1 MEKEE
6 NRRPQHFLFSFEMKG
21 ESERQRETKKEP
33 YLDTL
38 DALILCDLL
47 QLKKGAFMDE
57 MPQLNRIALQQSEAF
72 TCELSQEIH
81 NTTVQILFAI
91 YLYQYVCFQ
100 NRDKGEINW
109 RRKCCTIQFNHCYC
123 LMFFELPYTL
133 YYYKNCVA
141 MYLRL
146 YFQ

>member
-57 MPQLNRIALQQSEAF
+57 MPQLNRIALQQSELLSLVNYPKRYITLQYKSCLPF
-72 TCELSQEIH
+72 TYINMFVSKIEIKEKLIGEE
-81 NTTVQILFAI
+81 NAV
-91 YLYQYVCFQ
+91 LYM
-100 NRDKGEINW
+100 
-109 RRKCCTIQFNHCYC
+109 QFNHCYC
-123 LMFFELPYTL
+123 LMFLNHL
-133 YYYKNCVA
+133 ILLQKLRC
-141 MYLRL
+141 YLRL
-146 YFQ
+146 YF

>member
-47 QLKKGAFMDE
+47 
-57 MPQLNRIALQQSEAF
+57 
-72 TCELSQEIH
+72 
-81 NTTVQILFAI
+81 
-91 YLYQYVCFQ
+91 
-100 NRDKGEINW
+100 
-109 RRKCCTIQFNHCYC
+109 
-123 LMFFELPYTL
+123 
-133 YYYKNCVA
+133 
-141 MYLRL
+141 
-146 YFQ
+146 